1 MSNII
6 IKGYTVDG
14 EGKLLSGVKVNI
26 TSTPGT
32 RTPPTYKVSDG
43 SIISFEKSSTNQINS
58 VLISPTGL
66 TQKSVPSLTTNYEK
80 LAENAIETYAKSI
93 NIKPDTLTYAQTT
106 PGDEFKDIDKST
118 RSNNKGEWDFSFPST
133 DINPKEIKL
142 VFSKNK
148 YELKNIKNPAVTS
161 IDEDNNSIIDIARI
175 SMPIVPDIGNK
186 ETSRVIREINDA
198 ESKEISNAVPFTAEG
213 KIANIINRQKEDLK
227 RTLIPFVLKLLIP
240 FGMSA
245 VQALLAGLPMTD
257 IQKLINCPTQSEIQ
271 KLLNKRNKL
280 VKQINKLYKVVTT
293 LTKALKIANIAL
305 IAIEVGLLAV
315 AFIPPPI
322 PGAVPVAVDT
332 ISKLLEKAGVIVS
345 GLTIAAAA
353 FGIFLGIILN
363 ILNKLDVLLQNC
375 SEENAKTQAQKE
387 VLDSGVKPTDPQYA
401 SLVSD
406 KTNELQN
413 LYLEQINS
421 ELNALASPLIN
432 ANQQKDENPSN
443 SYRGF
448 KLELVID
455 QKNESKFIKRF
466 AQALDKNNVAVLR
479 TESSFASD
487 PQVLLDQLKFII
499 DSNPNLTAE

>member
-1 MSNII
+1 MSEII

-32 RTPPTYKVSDG
+32 RTPPIFKVSDG
-43 SIISFEKSSTNQINS
+43 SIINFEPSSTNQINS
-58 VLISPTGL
+58 ILISPNGL
-66 TQKSVPSLTTNYEK
+66 TQKSAPTLTTDYEK
-80 LAENAIETYAKSI
+80 LAQDAITLYAKSI
-93 NIKPDTLTYAQTT
+93 NVNPDTLTFVQTS
-106 PGDEFKDIDKST
+106 PGDEYKNIDKST

-133 DINPKEIKL
+133 DINPKEIAL

-148 YELKNIKNPAVTS
+148 YELKNIKNPAITS
-161 IDEDNNSIIDIARI
+161 VDENNNSIIDIARI
-175 SMPIVPDIGNK
+175 SMPVIPDIGNK
-186 ETSRVIREINDA
+186 ETSKLIREINDA
-198 ESKEISNAVPFTAEG
+198 ESKEVTNAVPFTVEG
-213 KIANIINRQKEDLK
+213 KVANIINRQKEDLK
-227 RTLIPFVLKLLIP
+227 RTLIPFILKLLIP
-240 FGMSA
+240 FGTSA
-245 VQALLAGLPMTD
+245 LQAILAGLPMSEV
-257 IQKLINCPTQSEIQ
+257 QKLINCPTQSEIQ
-271 KLLNKRNKL
+271 RLINKRNKL

-293 LTKALKIANIAL
+293 LTKVLKIANIAL
-305 IAIEVGLLAV
+305 IAIQVGLLAV

-353 FGIFLGIILN
+353 FGVFLGIILN

-375 SEENAKTQAQKE
+375 SEENARVQAQKD
-387 VLDSGVKPTDPQYA
+387 VIASGVKPTDPQYNT
-401 SLVSD
+401 LVRT
-406 KTNELQN
+406 KTDELQN

-432 ANQQKDENPSN
+432 ASQQKDENVVN
-443 SYRGF
+443 TYKGF

-455 QKNESKFIKRF
+455 QKNESKFIRRF

-479 TESSFASD
+479 TEPSFASD
-487 PQVLLDQLKFII
+487 PQVLLDQLRFII